1 MVWKCSA
8 IRQRPFATTNVR
20 TSPSEQGPPTTVTRS
35 NSERQTCT
43 NGDIDPKAVLTFR
56 KNRSSSLM
64 ALNEVERVDS
74 HSSWEETCLVTTIVG
89 DEVLSRRKERQKSA
103 QEDRVMT
110 DDDSN

>member
-1 MVWKCSA
+1 
-8 IRQRPFATTNVR
+8 
-20 TSPSEQGPPTTVTRS
+20 
-35 NSERQTCT
+35 
-43 NGDIDPKAVLTFR
+43 
-56 KNRSSSLM
+56 M